1 MADSD
6 DEEVEDFDP
15 EESVDEVEEAEEPE
29 ELEESF
35 KESLGDDD
43 IDEFQ
48 SDDVDEDLKVVDEV
62 LNHKDQN
69 ARTLAIR
76 RALEEREE
84 ARRISEDLD
93 YLDLDVDD

>member
-1 MADSD
+1 MADFD
-6 DEEVEDFDP
+6 DEEAEDLDP
-15 EESVDEVEEAEEPE
+15 DGNVGEAEEAEESE
-29 ELEESF
+29 ELEESL
-35 KESLGDDD
+35 EALLGDDD

-93 YLDLDVDD
+93 YLDLDIDD